1 MRYSEANRKR
11 RGKRKKKNYFLNFAI
26 VVLVI
31 LGLYYIGFHSGV
43 FDVKTL
49 TVEGNVH
56 YTAAQVAELSGVTMG
71 DNIFKTRVAEIQKRL
86 ELDPYIRN
94 AEARWE
100 LPDGIEVTIDERTES
115 VLVEYEDGYAIVDYD
130 GVILRLTQERLLLPI
145 LAGLT
150 PIDPEPGMAMK
161 AEEAGQL
168 KPGLDFLKMVGE
180 QNFYIKRLDL
190 GNVIPRAYVFDK
202 LVLEGELSDMSKN
215 MKEIKRIIANL
226 DSSGVE
232 RGTVSVGS
240 DSCSFS
246 PEIRA

>member
-11 RGKRKKKNYFLNFAI
+11 RGKRKKKNYFLNFAV